1 MRAIR
6 SLLHPKGRYGGR
18 PYVTAPNVLD
28 RQFKMSASNTW
39 RVTDITYIQTQ
50 EGFLFLAVVLDL
62 FSCWV
67 IEWSM
72 GNPMTEQLVQDALS
86 RRISNVSLSSPYT
99 CILTNKYKTRE
110 KAKQALFH
118 YIEVFYNPIRRHI
131 ANQRLSPAD
140 YERRYFMAL
149 KSV

>member
-1 MRAIR
+1 
-6 SLLHPKGRYGGR
+6 
-18 PYVTAPNVLD
+18 
-28 RQFKMSASNTW
+28 MSASNTW